1 MSVKNKVLN
10 FMREQA
16 YKPLTAEELL
26 KAMEIN
32 PQQKTILLDLLE
44 DMEKQGVIIKNR
56 RGCYGVPE
64 RMGMISGRLQ
74 GHAKGFAFLIPD
86 NPNQE
91 DIYIHANDLKGAMH
105 NDKVLVRKFNKA
117 DGRSSSGEV
126 VRVLERSNKKI
137 VGSYED
143 SRNFG
148 FVVPDDNRI
157 SYDVF
162 IPQSQTKGAKEG
174 QKVVVEISK
183 WPEKRRNP
191 EGQIVEILG
200 YKGEPGVDIEAI
212 IKKLELPEYFPEDVR
227 KEVEAIPDT
236 IPQEEIEGRRDL
248 RDLKMVTIDG
258 EDAKD
263 FDDAVSIERLD
274 DGKVRLGVHIA
285 DVTHYVR
292 KGSPLNKEAFNRAT
306 SIYLVDRVIPMLPE
320 KLSNNMCSLRSD
332 GDRLAMT
339 VLMNFEE
346 KTGKLLSHEIIE
358 SVIRVNHRL
367 TYTKV
372 NKMLIDEDNDLI
384 EEYSDMIDELRLM
397 GEFSKVL
404 RKNRFESGSIDFDF
418 PEAKIILDDDGKPI
432 DIIKINR
439 GIAEKMIEDFMI
451 RTNEVVAED
460 MFNREIPFIYRVHEQ
475 PSKEKLES
483 LNSFIHNLGYHIKG
497 LKGEEVH
504 PKALQNILEKVKGQP
519 EERVVNTVLLRSM
532 QQAHYSPYNIGHFG
546 LASRYYSHFTSPIRR
561 YPDLMIHRIIKEV
574 INKGALSEERVSQ
587 LMDELPNIADHCSV
601 QERRAM
607 DAEYESLD
615 LKKVEYMEDKVGEQ
629 YEGIISSVM
638 SFGFFVE
645 LDNTV
650 EGLVHVS
657 AMRDDYYHYY
667 EDKHAFIGERTG
679 NSYQLGDKVKVELVK
694 VNLED
699 KQIDFDLVIDEN
711 EDSE

>member
-1 MSVKNKVLN
+1 MSIKNRILD
-10 FMREQA
+10 FMKEQA

-26 KAMEIN
+26 KAMDISRD
-32 PQQKTILLDLLE
+32 QRSMLLDLLRNLE
-44 DMEKQGVIIKNR
+44 EQGAIIKNR

-91 DIYIHANDLKGAMH
+91 DVYIHANDLKGAMH

-137 VGSYED
+137 VGKYED
-143 SRNFG
+143 NKNFG

-174 QKVVVEISK
+174 QKVVVEITK

-191 EGQIVEILG
+191 EGEVVEILG
-200 YKGEPGVDIEAI
+200 YQGEPGVDIEAI

-227 KEVEAIPDT
+227 NEVEAIPDS

-263 FDDAVSIERLD
+263 FDDAVSIERLS
-274 DGKVRLGVHIA
+274 DGKIRLGVHIA

-292 KGSPLNKEAFNRAT
+292 RGSALNKEAFNRAT

-339 VLMNFEE
+339 VLMSFEE
-346 KTGKLLSHEIIE
+346 KTGKLLKHEIIE

-384 EEYSDMIDELRLM
+384 EEYNDMIDELRLM
-397 GEFSKVL
+397 GEFSQVL
-404 RKNRFESGSIDFDF
+404 RKNRFENGSIDFDF
-418 PEAKIILDDDGKPI
+418 PEAKIILDDEGKPV
-432 DIIKINR
+432 DIIKVNR

-460 MFNREIPFIYRVHEQ
+460 MFHREIPFIYRVHEQ

-483 LNSFIHNLGYHIKG
+483 LNSFVHNLGYHIKG
-497 LKGEEVH
+497 LKGEEIH
-504 PKALQNILEKVKGQP
+504 PKALQNILDKVKGEP
-519 EERVVNTVLLRSM
+519 EERVVSTVLLRSM

-574 INKGALSEERVSQ
+574 INKGVLSEERISQ

-699 KQIDFDLVIDEN
+699 KQIDFDLVIDE
-711 EDSE
+711 

>member
-1 MSVKNKVLN
+1 MNIKNKILE
-10 FMREQA
+10 FMKEQA
-16 YKPLTAEELL
+16 YKPLTSEELL
-26 KAMEIN
+26 KAMDISIE
-32 PQQKTILLDLLE
+32 QRSMLLDLLDE
-44 DMEKQGVIIKNR
+44 LEEQGAIIKNR

-86 NPNQE
+86 NPNEE

-137 VGSYED
+137 VGRYED
-143 SRNFG
+143 SKNFG

-162 IPQSQTKGAKEG
+162 IPQSKTKGAKEG

-191 EGQIVEILG
+191 EGEVVEVLG
-200 YKGEPGVDIEAI
+200 YQGEPGVDIEAI

-227 KEVEAIPDT
+227 REVEAIPDD
-236 IPQEEIEGRRDL
+236 IPQEEVERRRDL
-248 RDLKMVTIDG
+248 RGLKMVTIDG

-292 KGSPLNKEAFNRAT
+292 RGSSLNKEAFNRAT

-339 VLMNFEE
+339 VLMKFEE
-346 KTGKLLSHEIIE
+346 KTGKLLSHEIVE

-367 TYTKV
+367 TYTNV
-372 NKMLIDEDNDLI
+372 NKMLIDEDSELI
-384 EEYSDMIDELRLM
+384 EEYSDVIDELRLM

-404 RKNRFESGSIDFDF
+404 RKNRFERGSIDFDF

-432 DIIKINR
+432 DIVKVNR

-451 RTNEVVAED
+451 RTNEIVAED
-460 MFNREIPFIYRVHEQ
+460 MFHREIPFIYRVHEQ

-574 INKGALSEERVSQ
+574 INKSVLSEERISQ
-587 LMDELPNIADHCSV
+587 LMDELPNTADHSSV

-615 LKKVEYMEDKVGEQ
+615 LKKVEYMKDKVGNQ

-679 NSYQLGDKVKVELVK
+679 NSYQLGDKVKVKLVK

-699 KQIDFDLVIDEN
+699 KQIDFDLVIDE
-711 EDSE
+711 

>member
-1 MSVKNKVLN
+1 MK
-10 FMREQA
+10 EQA

-26 KAMEIN
+26 KAMDISRD
-32 PQQKTILLDLLE
+32 QRSMLLDLLRNLE
-44 DMEKQGVIIKNR
+44 EQGAIIKNR

-91 DIYIHANDLKGAMH
+91 DVYIHANDLKGAMH

-137 VGSYED
+137 VGKYED
-143 SRNFG
+143 NKNFG

-174 QKVVVEISK
+174 QKVVVEITK

-191 EGQIVEILG
+191 EGEVVEILG
-200 YKGEPGVDIEAI
+200 YQGEPGVDIEAI

-227 KEVEAIPDT
+227 NEVEAIPDS

-263 FDDAVSIERLD
+263 FDDAVSIERLS
-274 DGKVRLGVHIA
+274 DGKIRLGVHIA

-292 KGSPLNKEAFNRAT
+292 RGSALNKEAFNRAT

-339 VLMNFEE
+339 VLMSFEE
-346 KTGKLLSHEIIE
+346 KTGKLLKHEIIE

-384 EEYSDMIDELRLM
+384 EEYNDMIDELRLM
-397 GEFSKVL
+397 GEFSQVL
-404 RKNRFESGSIDFDF
+404 RKNRFENGSIDFDF
-418 PEAKIILDDDGKPI
+418 PEAKIILDDEGKPV
-432 DIIKINR
+432 DIIKVNR

-460 MFNREIPFIYRVHEQ
+460 MFHREIPFIYRVHEQ

-483 LNSFIHNLGYHIKG
+483 LNSFVHNLGYHIKG
-497 LKGEEVH
+497 LKGEEIH
-504 PKALQNILEKVKGQP
+504 PKALQNILDKVKGEP
-519 EERVVNTVLLRSM
+519 EERVVSTVLLRSM

-574 INKGALSEERVSQ
+574 INKGVLSEERISQ

-699 KQIDFDLVIDEN
+699 KQIDFDLVIDE
-711 EDSE
+711 